1 MGSRIAIGPAGP
13 DPVTA
18 CHSSLPG
25 PRIASANRECRVGSV
40 GPVPRSANNPLSTI
54 ALRSRWS
61 VRRFAPEELLLHR
74 RAVVLGELLPL
85 PGLGGEHEV
94 HDVARQ
100 EAERAVVVLGAPL
113 AVAARRRIAPGR
125 RHLADAGRVSG
136 AGVGAVLEQRALDGF
151 LEGAL

>member
-1 MGSRIAIGPAGP
+1 M
-13 DPVTA
+13 
-18 CHSSLPG
+18 
-25 PRIASANRECRVGSV
+25 
-40 GPVPRSANNPLSTI
+40 PRSANNPLSTI
-54 ALRSRWS
+54 ALGSRWS

-113 AVAARRRIAPGR
+113 AVVARRRVAPGGGASR
-125 RHLADAGRVSG
+125 TPVAYPARASG
-136 AGVGAVLEQRALDGF
+136 PCWSSAHSIASSKERSEISGLMALPFPRSGE
-151 LEGAL
+151 LNNARGYSALPGEV